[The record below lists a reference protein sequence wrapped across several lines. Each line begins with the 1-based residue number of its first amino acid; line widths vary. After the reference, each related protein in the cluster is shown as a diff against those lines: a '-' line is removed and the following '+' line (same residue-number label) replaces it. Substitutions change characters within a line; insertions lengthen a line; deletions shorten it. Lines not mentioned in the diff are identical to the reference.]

1 MTIHDALTARARELG
16 HSPAVV
22 FRHADT
28 GERTELSWATL
39 HNWAS
44 KGANLL
50 LDHFDAGLGALA
62 VLRSIGR
69 HNLEPV
75 MSCLLVLPVP
85 LPPPAVTVVQR
96 LARDEQLLEEQ
107 RLALT
112 LTLTLTLTPTPT

>member
-50 LDHFDAGLGALA
+50 LDHFDAGLGAQVRLDMPA
-62 VLRSIGR
+62 HWMAPR
-69 HNLEPV
+69 
-75 MSCLLVLPVP
+75 VP
-85 LPPPAVTVVQR
+85 SSDAT
-96 LARDEQLLEEQ
+96 RDL
-107 RLALT
+107 
-112 LTLTLTLTPTPT
+112 